1 MGFNGYLLQHKHSC
15 GRLEGACT
23 DACTAF
29 MLLAPSLLQLLCPCL
44 AIERQQVPK
53 LRSFSTIQTQFEPR
67 SVPVTIIST
76 EVSGEV
82 RQCSFSASARPA
94 LKCAPQL
101 APDVGSSVDP
111 IVASFHSHQP
121 AQAKKAEQSDPAI
134 VVMIIPVSRC
144 PSGSLVGRAGR

>member
-94 LKCAPQL
+94 LKCAPSTS
-101 APDVGSSVDP
+101 AGRRFERRSYRRVF
-111 IVASFHSHQP
+111 SF
-121 AQAKKAEQSDPAI
+121 
-134 VVMIIPVSRC
+134 
-144 PSGSLVGRAGR
+144 PSARPSQEGRAIRSSHSRDDHPGQPLS